1 MAKDIN
7 ITIASKEVTKGGC
20 VGVTV
25 ALMGSTMAELETNE
39 LPHLLHG
46 LGLTDYG
53 KDTGVTSG
61 FDYVFDFIFD

>member
-7 ITIASKEVTKGGC
+7 ITIVSKEVTRGGC